1 MDYDP
6 ENVYLLCQTHRDR
19 NWQFEFLLYFLPLEE
34 RQCPWSITL
43 DIDRSSM
50 STNATGC
57 VGQERSVRWSTSC
70 NFLLIHEFLNDIR

>member
-1 MDYDP
+1 MIQKMCTYSARHIGI
-6 ENVYLLCQTHRDR
+6 EIGNLNSYYIFFLWKSANVHGA
-19 NWQFEFLLYFLPLEE
+19 
-34 RQCPWSITL
+34 ITL

>member
-1 MDYDP
+1 MIQKMCTYSARHIGI
-6 ENVYLLCQTHRDR
+6 EIGNLNSYYIFFLWKSANVHGA
-19 NWQFEFLLYFLPLEE
+19 
-34 RQCPWSITL
+34 ITL

-57 VGQERSVRWSTSC
+57 VGQEHSVRWSTSC